1 MKLAWLV
8 EKPVEGKQA
17 KPLADVVLLH
27 GTGSNSHMWERQ
39 SQFLAIHGYRSF
51 LIDLRGHG
59 NSPDLREPCPLDQHA
74 ADVLE
79 TILAAGVEIPAY
91 FVGHSLGSI
100 IAVTLAAKKPE
111 LVKAIFAA
119 SLPGKVLPPLPLA
132 LRGFVRGPMQLVRST
147 GLHKYF
153 AWRERTLFEMD
164 AQVLDQI
171 AQHFGS
177 INLVDQPLPV
187 NCPVHFANG
196 VWDPVAPYRHV
207 LTMHRLLPGSTL
219 KTFKLGG
226 HNFMDAETASVNSWL
241 LEHLSPLTR
250 ESASGPRI
258 PNFS

>member
-1 MKLAWLV
+1 MKLAWRV
-8 EKPVEGKQA
+8 ENRVEGEQA

-27 GTGSNSHMWERQ
+27 GTGSNSQMWERQ
-39 SQFLAIHGYRSF
+39 AVFLAMHGYRSF

-59 NSPDLREPCPLDQHA
+59 NSPDLREPCPIDQHE

-79 TILAAGVEIPAY
+79 TIQAAGVEIPAY

-100 IAVTLAAKKPE
+100 IAVSLAAKRPE
-111 LVKAIFAA
+111 LVEAIFAA

-132 LRGFVRGPMQLVRST
+132 LKGFVRGPMQAVRST
-147 GLHKYF
+147 GLHKFF

-164 AQVLDQI
+164 AKVLDQI

-187 NCPVHFANG
+187 KCPVHFANG

-207 LTMHRLLPGSTL
+207 LTMHRMLPGSTL

-226 HNFMDAETASVNSWL
+226 HNFMDAETAAINDWL
-241 LEHLSPLTR
+241 LEHLPTQTRKPVRSPG
-250 ESASGPRI
+250 S
-258 PNFS
+258 